1 MKLKRFFTSSIWA
14 VPLLFVL
21 IIVLLLASV
30 TIEKSQ
36 IKKKVPIRKKDD

>member
-1 MKLKRFFTSSIWA
+1 MKLKRFFASSIWA

-36 IKKKVPIRKKDD
+36 IKKGIPIRKKDD